1 MKIIDNSPLNMPSV
15 GILVEEACAVGKFY
29 DNRFYLF
36 AKDNQN
42 LAELASNA
50 MSQFCEKNSGE
61 SLFNTYDLEVSEKPN
76 LENHPA
82 IKSTLEG
89 GEYNILMQLYTPG
102 TSIKQF
108 IVANIDDSNVF
119 VNLALMMYEAERISK
134 AYYSKAIMNYAL
146 ENPEDF
152 EVISK
157 EIVSNKEFLTQYL
170 SKMADKVMHPSF
182 GMASKGASI
191 KEKLNVE
198 GVITHKHRIEVANHL
213 PEKLKQYGKT
223 NDPKLG
229 AELELFFTSIDHRTW
244 QHAMAK
250 FSPTLQDK
258 ISAYIN
264 PVTQAKSSI
273 MDLEIR
279 HYGHIDRAEPT
290 YGKYRLVMKKGDEC
304 LRVKFQ
310 LRNSFIVYLIYLL
323 DRKHNGDDVDT
334 LNLSKYRE
342 LFCSL
347 YKAVYGFS
355 GETEF
360 DNMMK
365 RFTQDDKVKQ
375 KGFSIVFHRM
385 KEDIGDTCE
394 RMREDPAPFV
404 LYDCN
409 AHLTVL
415 PQHIIIPD
423 ELMKFMKC

>member
-42 LAELASNA
+42 LAELASSA

-157 EIVSNKEFLTQYL
+157 EIVSNKEFLSQYL

-182 GMASKGASI
+182 GMASTRTTI
-191 KEKLNVE
+191 KEKLNIDDI
-198 GVITHKHRIEVANHL
+198 ITHKHRIEVANHL
-213 PEKLKQYGKT
+213 PEKLTQYRKT
-223 NDPKLG
+223 NDPKVG
-229 AELELFFTSIDHRTW
+229 AELDLFFMSVDHRTW
-244 QHAMAK
+244 QRAM
-250 FSPTLQDK
+250 DK
-258 ISAYIN
+258 ISPALRDKFLVHIN
-264 PVTQAKSSI
+264 PVEQAKASI

-279 HYGHIDRAEPT
+279 NYGHIDKSEPT
-290 YGKYRLVMKKGDEC
+290 YGKYRLLMKKGDEC
-304 LRVKFQ
+304 LRVKFH
-310 LRNSFIVYLIYLL
+310 LKNSFIVYLIYLI
-323 DRKHNGDDVDT
+323 DRKKNGDDVDT
-334 LNLSKYRE
+334 LNLSKYKE

-347 YKAVYGFS
+347 YRMVYGFG

-365 RFTQDDKVKQ
+365 RFTQDANVKQ
-375 KGFSIVFHRM
+375 KGFNTVFHRM

-394 RMREDPAPFV
+394 RMREDPAPFL

-415 PQHIIIPD
+415 PKHIIIPD
-423 ELMKFMKC
+423 ELMKLIKC